1 MAKSRATDDQRRWT
15 ASQVVAHNVTR
26 ARELRGLTQ
35 VEVAERLS
43 RFTGTKWTQATVAQA
58 EGSVGGQRVRQF
70 TANELVALAR
80 TFDLSIL
87 FFFMPPDDGDGRLVT
102 DDARTGLPWEYLL
115 VLVLGHRTSFP
126 ILADRAANWSHLLTR
141 GIDIPWSDALPDP
154 DRAVAEIVGTLRHR
168 EALLPE
174 DVLAAVFHGLAA
186 RRMRGA
192 SQPGDDVET
201 FANNLRGLADA
212 LTAFNNYRPGE
223 FVDEQVV
230 AEVAEER
237 RQRSGRAAGD
247 SAASAAPGEEE
258 RHG

>member
-1 MAKSRATDDQRRWT
+1 MAKARATDDQRRWT

-35 VEVAERLS
+35 TELAERLS

-58 EGSVGGQRVRQF
+58 EGSVGGQRVRQL
-70 TANELVALAR
+70 TAIELVALAR
-80 TFDLSIL
+80 TFDLPVL

-102 DDARTGLPWEYLL
+102 DDARTGLPWEYLM
-115 VLVLGHRTSFP
+115 VLVLGHRSSFP
-126 ILADRAANWSHLLTR
+126 MLADRAASWAHLLTH

-154 DRAVAEIVGTLRHR
+154 DPATADIVGTLRHR
-168 EALLPE
+168 DALLPE

-212 LTAFNNYRPGE
+212 LIAFNNYRPGE
-223 FVDEQVV
+223 FVDDQVV

-237 RQRSGRAAGD
+237 RRREGRGSD
-247 SAASAAPGEEE
+247 DRGPSTAPGEEE
-258 RHG
+258 CDG

>member
-1 MAKSRATDDQRRWT
+1 VPRAKSDDERRWT
-15 ASQVVAHNVTR
+15 ASQVVAHNLAR

-35 VEVAERLS
+35 TEVAERLS
-43 RFTGTKWTQATVAQA
+43 RFTGSKWSQTTVAQA
-58 EGSVGGQRVRQF
+58 EGSVGGQRIRQF

-80 TFDLSIL
+80 TFDLPVL

-102 DDARTGLPWEYLL
+102 DDARTGLPWEYLM
-115 VLVLGHRTSFP
+115 VLVLGHRSSFP
-126 ILADRAANWSHLLTR
+126 ILADRAANWAHLLTR

-154 DRAVAEIVGTLRHR
+154 DPAMAELVGTLRRR
-168 EALLPE
+168 EALFPE

-192 SQPGDDVET
+192 RPPGDEVET

-212 LTAFNNYRPGE
+212 LIAFNNYRPGA

-230 AEVAEER
+230 AEVAAER
-237 RQRSGRAAGD
+237 RQRSRRAPGD
-247 SAASAAPGEEE
+247 TASVAPGEEK
-258 RHG
+258 RDG